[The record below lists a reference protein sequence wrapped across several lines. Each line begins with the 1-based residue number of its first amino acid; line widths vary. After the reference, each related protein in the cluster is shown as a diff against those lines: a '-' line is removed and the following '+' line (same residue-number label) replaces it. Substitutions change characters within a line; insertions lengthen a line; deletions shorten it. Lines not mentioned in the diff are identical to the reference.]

1 MTQQCHFK
9 MTQKHTHSH
18 NNLQILTVVLV
29 IIAKNWKQAK
39 CLSTKEWTTLVHLHN
54 GILLSNKKEQTMP
67 TCNNKNKSQT
77 YYAKCKK
84 LDGHTIYDSI
94 SVTLWRRQNYR
105 ERKQISSCQVL
116 DMGGGEQR
124 EASVTC
130 GGGGYWLHA
139 LVKLHRSTH

>member
-130 GGGGYWLHA
+130 GGGGYWLYA